1 MFGKTI
7 FDLQNSIN
15 MKCKISLSI
24 CIILILLISC
34 NQKKQKTNST
44 TNIDKPIVESTK
56 FKADANS
63 FQAKTNIDTS
73 FIKTNLSVIDS
84 LIYKKFDYS
93 NESMS
98 STEKAMADAG
108 LVDVQDVLPQVKL
121 DLRYATTNNFVGE
134 VLYPDTK
141 RCFLKIETLIKLS
154 KALKYLQ
161 NTYPNY
167 TFIIYDGAR
176 PQSVQYKMY
185 DIATQKGKTKYVA
198 RPEKGGLHNFGVAI
212 DIGLY
217 DYTKNEVVD
226 MGTDF
231 DFFGPEAQPRFHL
244 QMIKEAKLTQQ
255 QIDNRNILKSV
266 MKKAGFISILTEW
279 WHFEAFN
286 KEYTRSHFQ
295 IVK

>member
-1 MFGKTI
+1 MYK
-7 FDLQNSIN
+7 
-15 MKCKISLSI
+15 I
-24 CIILILLISC
+24 CISIFIGLFLLNSC
-34 NQKKQKTNST
+34 TQQKQKKEST
-44 TNIDKPIVESTK
+44 TNIVKPSIESTELK
-56 FKADANS
+56 SNTDS
-63 FQAKTNIDTS
+63 IQAKISIDTT
-73 FIKTNLSVIDS
+73 FAKTNLSAIDS

-93 NESMS
+93 NITLSN
-98 STEKAMADAG
+98 TEKAMADAG
-108 LVDVQDVLPQVKL
+108 LVDVMDVLPQIKL
-121 DLRYATTNNFVGE
+121 DLRYATSNNFVGE

-161 NTYPNY
+161 NTNPNY

-185 DIATQKGKTKYVA
+185 EIATQKGKTKYVA

-244 QMIKEAKLTQQ
+244 QMLQEAKLTQQ
-255 QIDNRNILKSV
+255 QIDNRNLLRIV
-266 MKKAGFISILTEW
+266 MKKAGFIAIQTEW

-286 KEYTRSHFQ
+286 KDYTRSHFQ